1 MRNQIYKQRCF
12 EAGSKNLSVAI
23 SKVRNHEGTFVF
35 MIDSSEQIY
44 NLLELK
50 LPVFDTWQ
58 KAWNYLKK
66 NYPNWH
72 TFRPYFV
79 HSEVHKTVLSD
90 LKKEI
95 REKSIA
101 SRRDWRGS
109 VRRFWISTLKQDVQ
123 EIL

>member
-12 EAGSKNLSVAI
+12 EAGSQNLSVAI
-23 SKVRNHEGTFVF
+23 SKVRNHEGTYVF

-44 NLLELK
+44 NLLDLK

-66 NYPNWH
+66 NYPGWH

-79 HSEVHKTVLSD
+79 HNDVHKTVLSD

-109 VRRFWISTLKQDVQ
+109 VRGFWISTLKQDVQ